1 MIWTLDGGRISAR
14 FILRVKDLQVE
25 CLARLVRAY
34 ECERSTEPAET
45 CRICSACGHVADYPS
60 TVAVYGARRV
70 AREGEEEK
78 VVPCPGVVRDG
89 WPCSQMI
96 AAREMARRT
105 VFAPAK
111 HALSR
116 RYRQYFGAAHPVQA
130 SSLPSLLSLAPCPS
144 PRPLT
149 TAAYSPPWPSRR
161 NPVKRASTGP
171 TSPSV
176 SAPPS

>member
-1 MIWTLDGGRISAR
+1 MCVSAR
-14 FILRVKDLQVE
+14 RNRRKRAGSALR
-25 CLARLVRAY
+25 
-34 ECERSTEPAET
+34 AEN
-45 CRICSACGHVADYPS
+45 VADYPS

-70 AREGEEEK
+70 AREGEEDK

-116 RYRQYFGAAHPVQA
+116 RYRQYFGAAHPVLA
-130 SSLPSLLSLAPCPS
+130 SSLSLPSLLSPAPCPS

-149 TAAYSPPWPSRR
+149 TAAYSPPWPLRR
-161 NPVKRASTGP
+161 NPVRRASTGP
-171 TSPSV
+171 TSPLV
-176 SAPPS
+176 SPARRRV